1 MSTWRYNRMY
11 RNRAATP
18 VQKVE
23 DATIPTRI
31 DTLLN
36 NGLVNTWEQNF
47 LGSVKAGYEKYKSL
61 TQGQYNTLVGIEARY
76 DSKVIAAREVWKTAW
91 DSEKAN
97 NWSAMCEY
105 YATTPYYKGAVD
117 KYRADKNYIP
127 SENEYRAVVENKY
140 AQRYLKNRD
149 IPAKFKQGA
158 LVVYK
163 KWGTYKLATVVSVR
177 EVADWTKGSREYE
190 ILEIGEASAN
200 IVQEKTLLYYREGL
214 ISKIDKPDNDIP
226 F

>member
-1 MSTWRYNRMY
+1 MNYGEKIS
-11 RNRAATP
+11 
-18 VQKVE
+18 
-23 DATIPTRI
+23 DDTIPGRI

-36 NGLVNTWEQNF
+36 NGIINTWEQNF
-47 LGSVKAGYEKYKSL
+47 LTSIKGSYEKYKSL
-61 TQGQYNTLVGIEARY
+61 TAGQFNTFVGIEARY

-91 DSEKAN
+91 DSEKAA
-97 NWSAMCEY
+97 NWTAVCEY
-105 YATTPYYKGAVD
+105 YVTTPYYKGAVD
-117 KYRADKNYIP
+117 KFKSDNNYIP

-140 AQRYLKNRD
+140 AQRYLKNRN

>member
-1 MSTWRYNRMY
+1 MNYPEKISD
-11 RNRAATP
+11 
-18 VQKVE
+18 
-23 DATIPTRI
+23 DAIPGRI

-36 NGLVNTWEQNF
+36 NGMINTWEQNF
-47 LGSVKAGYEKYKSL
+47 LTSIKSSYEKYKSL
-61 TQGQYNTLVGIEARY
+61 TAGQFNTFVGIEARY
-76 DSKVIAAREVWKTAW
+76 DSKEIAAREVWKTAW
-91 DSEKAN
+91 DSEKSA

-105 YATTPYYKGAVD
+105 YASTPYYKGAVD
-117 KYRADKNYIP
+117 KYRADKNWIP
-127 SENEYRAVVENKY
+127 SEKDYRAVVENKY

-158 LVVYK
+158 LVVHK

-190 ILEIGEASAN
+190 ILEIGAAASA
-200 IVQEKTLLYYREGL
+200 IVLEKHLLYYREGL